1 MPYNVGMNKDV
12 LLAYIF
18 GLASQL
24 PTATAQNM
32 PVQDLARIN
41 IAADTLPEKPVA
53 ESTGVKMTQTQKA
66 DLIFGDSLAEG
77 MQMASGLPG
86 YCKYGRPPREVMKA
100 IRKYAEDHPDGLKG
114 KNVILSS
121 GAANN
126 FVEMEKV
133 LPQQLKFLHDQGVK
147 SIVVIGVSDK
157 QDNFYKFGDD
167 GKKIRVPAS
176 DVNAKIEKITRQHG
190 SVFAGAITSAGADKV
205 HPKSKQ
211 AYKDLFDQA
220 EKSMNKASENPANGI
235 KPKSP
240 QPGARSHKK

>member
-1 MPYNVGMNKDV
+1 MNKDV
-12 LLAYIF
+12 WLAYIF

-32 PVQDLARIN
+32 PVQDMARIH
-41 IAADTLPEKPVA
+41 AAAFLPEKPAA
-53 ESTGVKMTQTQKA
+53 ESTGVKKAQTQKA

-77 MQMASGLPG
+77 MQLATGLPG

-114 KNVILSS
+114 KNVVLSS

-133 LPQQLKFLHDQGVK
+133 LPQQLKFLHGQGVK

-157 QDNFYKFGDD
+157 QDNFYKLEDN
-167 GKKIRVPAS
+167 GKKTRVPAS
-176 DVNAKIEKITRQHG
+176 DINAKIEKITRQHG
-190 SVFAGAITSAGADKV
+190 GIFAGAITSAGADKV

-211 AYKDLFDQA
+211 AYKDLFEQA
-220 EKSMNKASENPANGI
+220 EKCLNKPHLNPANNI
-235 KPKSP
+235 KPRPS
-240 QPGARSHKK
+240 QSHKK